1 MSVPMDEAVYDRAR
15 STGSSNPTPRHTPRL
30 LTDRSILRPSTPRP
44 QAATSDGPSRQS
56 SGQQPS
62 LSGSVL
68 QPASER
74 GDKRGDADILEAS
87 MRSSSALSLHSET
100 RGSFERAQLATSSS

>member
-1 MSVPMDEAVYDRAR
+1 MEAEMSSMPVGYFRAH
-15 STGSSNPTPRHTPRL
+15 STSSSNPTPRHSPRL
-30 LTDRSILRPSTPRP
+30 LTDRGLLRPSTPRS

-68 QPASER
+68 QPRATGDSE
-74 GDKRGDADILEAS
+74 LEAFGP
-87 MRSSSALSLHSET
+87 SSSVRSFHSDG
-100 RGSFERAQLATSSS
+100 RGVAQLATS